1 MNSGKSGGIAS
12 CIALS
17 CMIAAVEMPAQAEKL
32 LTVGIV
38 ETVRLDPGNITLEA
52 KIDTG
57 ADNSSLDA
65 RDIEFFSRN
74 SEKWVRFKV
83 PLRDGPK
90 TMELPFVR
98 MTKTK
103 RAGAPSAERP
113 VVRMTVCL
121 GTLAVPA
128 NVNLTDRAG
137 LDYRMLIGRSILAG
151 RTLVDPR
158 HKNLT
163 EPRCEEP
170 AK

>member
-1 MNSGKSGGIAS
+1 MRSRKGRGIAS

-17 CMIAAVEMPAQAEKL
+17 CTIAAAGMPAQAEKL

-38 ETVRLDPGNITLEA
+38 ETVRLDPGNLTLEA

-57 ADNSSLDA
+57 ADDSSLDA
-65 RDIEFFSRN
+65 RDIEIFPRN
-74 SEKWVRFKV
+74 GEKWVRFSV
-83 PLRDGPK
+83 PLRDGSK
-90 TMELPFVR
+90 TMELPLVR

-103 RAGAPSAERP
+103 RADAPSAKRP
-113 VVRMTVCL
+113 VVRITVCL

-137 LDYRMLIGRSILAG
+137 LKYRMLIGRSVLAG
-151 RTLVDPR
+151 RMLVDPQ

-163 EPRCEEP
+163 KPRCEES

>member
-1 MNSGKSGGIAS
+1 M
-12 CIALS
+12 ALS
-17 CMIAAVEMPAQAEKL
+17 CTIATAVMPAQAEKL

-38 ETVRLDPGNITLEA
+38 ETVRLDPGNIALDA

-57 ADNSSLDA
+57 ADDSSLDA
-65 RDIEFFSRN
+65 RDIEIFSRN
-74 SEKWVRFKV
+74 GEKWVRFSV
-83 PLRDGPK
+83 PLRDGPRA
-90 TMELPFVR
+90 MELPLVR

-103 RAGAPSAERP
+103 RADAPSAKRP

-121 GTLAVPA
+121 GTLTVPA

-137 LDYRMLIGRSILAG
+137 LRYRLLIGRSVLAG
-151 RTLVDPR
+151 RAVVDPQ

-163 EPRCEEP
+163 APRCKES